1 LGHKMNGIERMVYA
15 LDTGLKDSKIVWALK
30 ENDPPEMIAML
41 VADLLNMKQ
50 EDLELDSIW
59 RVKVYPDGFVEIN
72 DFTMPSKTGKLV
84 DKISQAELPDWIRD
98 ALAVL
103 QIVDDGAVVDGVGR
117 KISEQIYYITERK
130 YGNQARSKG
139 QEGHQSPTG

>member
-1 LGHKMNGIERMVYA
+1 MGNSMTGIERLVYVF
-15 LDTGLKDSKIVWALK
+15 DTGLKDSKIVWALR

-41 VADLLNMKQ
+41 VADLLGMTQ
-50 EDLELDSIW
+50 EELDLDNVW
-59 RVKVYPDGFVEIN
+59 RVKVYPDGLVELN
-72 DFTMPSKTGKLV
+72 DFTMPSKTGKLI
-84 DKISQAELPDWIRD
+84 DKISQADVPDWIQD

-117 KISEQIYYITERK
+117 KINEQIYYITERK

-139 QEGHQSPTG
+139 KEGS